1 MIKDTE
7 YYLESADPEAIRF
20 TGLDSAIVGNDQ
32 NGNLVY
38 GYNLMHREFMS
49 MGMSDEEADEWMD
62 YNVLP
67 INAGSGFTI
76 IFR

>member
-20 TGLDSAIVGNDQ
+20 TGLDNAIVGKDQ
-32 NGNLVY
+32 KNNLVY
-38 GYNLMHREFMS
+38 EYHLMQSEFMA
-49 MGMSDEEADEWMD
+49 MGMSNEEADEWID

-76 IFR
+76 IYR